1 MKSSLQKV
9 GRTRG
14 FVTLALVSAL
24 LLTAAA
30 GCGNQGSR
38 TQPSPAE
45 PLKGKTIT
53 LIVPYSPGG
62 GFDTYARLIQPYL
75 AKYSGA
81 TVVVQNVP
89 GGGSIIGSNQLYAS
103 KADGLTIGIMGGV
116 SLMFAQ
122 TAGTS
127 GIKFDIAKYT
137 WLGRLSADPSVLLVS
152 AKKPYQTVDDLK
164 KAPELKLGVT
174 GVGEDDFYTWAV
186 LAKAFGINNYKM
198 VTGWEGSSQWLAAV
212 SAGQLDGGEI
222 SAGSA
227 QNPVANGFA
236 RVIFQVAPKRDSRF
250 PDVPTA
256 LELMPANDPNR
267 GLVEAITNILA
278 ADRVLAA
285 PPGLS
290 PELTKTLREAV
301 QKAAND
307 SEFVDKAAK
316 AKRPVAFLGGEEL
329 QKTIEGGM
337 AKAQELKP
345 IFDAAAEKAK

>member
-9 GRTRG
+9 GRTRV
-14 FVTLALVSAL
+14 FVALALISTL

-30 GCGNQGSR
+30 GCGNQAAG
-38 TQPSPAE
+38 TQPAPAD
-45 PLKGKTIT
+45 PFKGKTIT

-75 AKYSGA
+75 QKYTGA

-116 SLMFAQ
+116 SLMFSQ
-122 TAGTS
+122 TAGTP

-152 AKKPYQTVDDLK
+152 AKKPYKTVDDLK
-164 KAPELKLGVT
+164 QAKGLKLGVT

-186 LAKAFGINNYKM
+186 LAKAFGISDYKM
-198 VTGWEGSSQWLAAV
+198 VTGWEGSSQWLSAV
-212 SAGQLDGGEI
+212 AAGQLDGGEI

-227 QNPVANGFA
+227 QNPVANRLS
-236 RVIFQVAPKRDSRF
+236 RVVFQVAPKRDSRF

-256 LELMPANDPNR
+256 LELIPPNDPNR

-285 PPGLS
+285 PPGMPADLAK
-290 PELTKTLREAV
+290 LLREAV
-301 QKAAND
+301 QKAASD
-307 SEFVDKAAK
+307 SEFMDKAAK

-329 QKTIEGGM
+329 QKTIAGGM